1 MIDVMI
7 RYDIYIYIKIIKMLF
22 NFNFIVDIYLILQIE
37 NLYYINMYN
46 YL

>member
-1 MIDVMI
+1 
-7 RYDIYIYIKIIKMLF
+7 MLF

>member
-1 MIDVMI
+1 MI
-7 RYDIYIYIKIIKMLF
+7 RCDIYIYIKIIKMFF